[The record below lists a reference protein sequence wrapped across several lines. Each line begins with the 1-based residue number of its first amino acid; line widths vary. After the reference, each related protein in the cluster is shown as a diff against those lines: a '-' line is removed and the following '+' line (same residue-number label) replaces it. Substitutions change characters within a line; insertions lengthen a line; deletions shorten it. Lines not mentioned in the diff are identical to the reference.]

1 MRSVN
6 VAELKNRLSK
16 YLSFAK
22 GGEEV
27 VIRDRNLPV
36 AKLVPFLAEG
46 ADDQELGLVAAGKL
60 RLPKVRLDVKELL
73 RIPTGS
79 VQETRRCKPSS
90 PTEKKNCEEIDRV
103 LGRERACSLVCSR
116 SRESP
121 RSVPSEEIRACSLVG
136 KLGRSSQCHL
146 PPPSR

>member
-16 YLSFAK
+16 YLTFAK

-73 RIPTGS
+73 RIPTGR
-79 VQETRRCKPSS
+79 VTGNKAMQAVLANR
-90 PTEKKNCEEIDRV
+90 EEE
-103 LGRERACSLVCSR
+103 L
-116 SRESP
+116 
-121 RSVPSEEIRACSLVG
+121 
-136 KLGRSSQCHL
+136 
-146 PPPSR
+146 